1 MCLVLRN
8 VTCVEADEIRVRG
21 RVRVRVR
28 VRPCVEADA
37 TRVAVRLIAREDR
50 ALS

>member
-1 MCLVLRN
+1 MP
-8 VTCVEADEIRVRG
+8 CVEADEIRVW
-21 RVRVRVR
+21 VRVRVR